1 MLISTTDNGVVVRN
15 SVIGCHVLW
24 NWIPHEYR
32 PRWQASDHAIRKC
45 HRVYL
50 APLGCA
56 ESRGQIVYISL
67 CAYLWVALAV
77 KSSLTVFIMRIFPT
91 KTIRRIGIGTI
102 IFMVLMTISG
112 ELPLIL
118 QCNPVRAAY
127 DPPKDGIYT
136 CFTPK
141 TLMNIQLYQAILM
154 FLVDVVIIVMPMPT
168 IWKLQMP
175 VQRRLV
181 IMGLFALGMGNTP
194 TVPSMLYGFETDGYF
209 ARLRCMCCRF
219 GTYSSTRLP
228 GEYGGLYQYAIPPP
242 PSSILLECRIDF
254 EFQAPVLSPSS

>member
-1 MLISTTDNGVVVRN
+1 M
-15 SVIGCHVLW
+15 
-24 NWIPHEYR
+24 
-32 PRWQASDHAIRKC
+32 
-45 HRVYL
+45 
-50 APLGCA
+50 
-56 ESRGQIVYISL
+56 YISL

-77 KSSLTVFIMRIFPT
+77 KTSLTVFIMRIFPT
-91 KTIRRIGIGTI
+91 KAIRLIGIGTI
-102 IFMVLMTISG
+102 IFTILMTISG

-127 DPPKDGIYT
+127 DPPKDGNYK

-181 IMGLFALGMGNTP
+181 IMGLFALGMA
-194 TVPSMLYGFETDGYF
+194 MLCQCFTSLTLTRYF
-209 ARLRCMCCRF
+209 DRLHCMCRRF
-219 GTYSSTRLP
+219 GTYPPPRLS
-228 GEYGGLYQYAIPPP
+228 GEYGGLYQYALPLHQP
-242 PSSILLECRIDF
+242 C
-254 EFQAPVLSPSS
+254 

>member
-1 MLISTTDNGVVVRN
+1 M
-15 SVIGCHVLW
+15 
-24 NWIPHEYR
+24 
-32 PRWQASDHAIRKC
+32 
-45 HRVYL
+45 
-50 APLGCA
+50 
-56 ESRGQIVYISL
+56 YISL

-91 KTIRRIGIGTI
+91 KAIRLIGIGTI

-118 QCNPVRAAY
+118 QCRPVRAAY
-127 DPPKDGIYT
+127 APPANGDYK
-136 CFTPK
+136 CFTAK

-181 IMGLFALGMGNTP
+181 IMGLFALGM
-194 TVPSMLYGFETDGYF
+194 ETLCRCFKDVKLTGYF
-209 ARLRCMCCRF
+209 DRLRCMCRRF
-219 GTYSSTRLP
+219 GTYPSPWLP
-228 GEYGGLYQYAIPPP
+228 GEYERFHQYEI
-242 PSSILLECRIDF
+242 PSSFTLF
-254 EFQAPVLSPSS
+254 